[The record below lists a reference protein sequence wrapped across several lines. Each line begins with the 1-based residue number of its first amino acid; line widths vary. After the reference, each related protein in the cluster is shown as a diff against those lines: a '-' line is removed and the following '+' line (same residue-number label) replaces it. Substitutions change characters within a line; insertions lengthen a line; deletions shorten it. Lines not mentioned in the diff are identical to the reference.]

1 MNLFTY
7 WLLFYKSKEKK
18 QTDKQDRER
27 EEEKI
32 GGKGKKKGGEEREDT
47 VRDKEEKD
55 TAGLSILS
63 WKLVK
68 REKKSPVKMDVKF

>member
-7 WLLFYKSKEKK
+7 WLLFYKSREEK
-18 QTDKQDRER
+18 QTDKQER
-27 EEEKI
+27 EEEKK
-32 GGKGKKKGGEEREDT
+32 GWKGKKKGGEEREDT